1 RASARPCWPAR
12 TRPSQRPPGS
22 GSRTRRNGS
31 GSTAT
36 ADRGTPGSGRGF
48 LRLGTPVAARFDV
61 ACKVSDVRS
70 PTKEVARMDARTA
83 AEIEAVARSLS
94 DPHLTEAQ
102 RQALKDLIGQIA
114 NGN

>member
-1 RASARPCWPAR
+1 
-12 TRPSQRPPGS
+12 
-22 GSRTRRNGS
+22 
-31 GSTAT
+31 
-36 ADRGTPGSGRGF
+36 
-48 LRLGTPVAARFDV
+48 
-61 ACKVSDVRS
+61 
-70 PTKEVARMDARTA
+70 MDARTA